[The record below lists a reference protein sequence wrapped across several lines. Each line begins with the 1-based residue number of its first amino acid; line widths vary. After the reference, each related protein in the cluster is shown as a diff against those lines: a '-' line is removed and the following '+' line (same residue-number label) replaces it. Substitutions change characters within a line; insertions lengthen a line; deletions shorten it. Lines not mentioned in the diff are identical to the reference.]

1 MNVLYLLNRY
11 IGIGG
16 IENVTKLL
24 AKSLAELYRHHVTIY
39 SLVTQE
45 NISDSSFYLEN
56 VEILVSSYNA
66 IEDIKKEFI
75 QILNK
80 GNFQVVVFQDSY
92 APIEYLLDCVDRKKT
107 KIVIVEHNVPD
118 CFLRGYYNALSTY
131 KWYTL
136 GGFLRR
142 LKFPYNY
149 CKILYIIKE
158 RHKKLV
164 SIADKYVLLSDSF
177 KYILKKQLGIEDNP
191 KICSITNPISNNEGP
206 INVNE
211 KDNIALF
218 VGRLTSQK
226 GIKYLVEIWSCLE
239 ILLPNMFLLVVGDG
253 EEKEYL
259 ENTIKKHGLKNV
271 RLEGFHADI
280 SNYYKRSSILLMTS
294 VFEGLPLTLIE
305 AMSYGVIPFAFNSFE
320 SLTDIIDDNNNGYII
335 SPFKIDKYVTKV
347 KTFCN
352 LPEKEKCKLRLQAM
366 EKSKCFSLE
375 QITGKWNRLFCD
387 IVK

>member
-1 MNVLYLLNRY
+1 MNILFLLNRY

-24 AKSLAELYRHHVTIY
+24 AESLTELYGHRITIY

-45 NISDSSFYLEN
+45 NISDSSFYLKN
-56 VEILVSSYNA
+56 VEVLVSSYKA

-75 QILNK
+75 QVLNK
-80 GNFQVVVFQDSY
+80 GNFQIVVFQDSY

-107 KIVIVEHNVPD
+107 KVVIVEHNVPD
-118 CFLRGYYNALSTY
+118 CFLRGYCNNLSTY

-149 CKILYIIKE
+149 CKILSNIKE

-177 KYILKKQLGIEDNP
+177 KYILEKQFGIEDNP
-191 KICSITNPISNNEGP
+191 KVCSITNPISNNEEP